1 MSNFC
6 EHETFKDTCP
16 ICYCKGKNTLLSAE
30 VERLN
35 KALRHIYRTNSN
47 DSNYMREVAKKTLS
61 GEEYE

>member
-6 EHETFKDTCP
+6 EHETFKDICP
-16 ICYCKGKNTLLSAE
+16 ICYCKEQNTSLRAE

-61 GEEYE
+61 GQDYE

>member
-1 MSNFC
+1 MSDFC
-6 EHETFKDTCP
+6 EHETFKD
-16 ICYCKGKNTLLSAE
+16 ICAICHCRERNALLSAE
-30 VERLN
+30 VERLT